1 MRRWARIATA
11 GVSVLA
17 GLLVAAVPQ
26 WLDAV
31 GEADDGNP
39 STTATALGIAV
50 IAAGALTALV
60 APARYLVIALL
71 GALFVLAFSGDLAD
85 DAYYGGVA
93 GITLVLI
100 GLLSLVGNGGVRRTR
115 ATPAAS
121 AAGAASPT
129 ARSEAPS
136 TRAEAPDDPARPS

>member
-1 MRRWARIATA
+1 MRRWARVATA

-17 GLLVAAVPQ
+17 GVLVAAVPH

-31 GEADDGNP
+31 GEADDGHP
-39 STTATALGIAV
+39 STTATVLGIAV
-50 IAAGALTALV
+50 IAAGALTLFV
-60 APARYLVIALL
+60 AHGRYLVIALL

-85 DAYYGGVA
+85 DTFYGGVA

-100 GLLSLVGNGGVRRTR
+100 GLLSLIGNRGARHTR
-115 ATPAAS
+115 AAPAAS
-121 AAGAASPT
+121 AAGAAPPA

-136 TRAEAPDDPARPS
+136 TPGVEPDDPAPPS